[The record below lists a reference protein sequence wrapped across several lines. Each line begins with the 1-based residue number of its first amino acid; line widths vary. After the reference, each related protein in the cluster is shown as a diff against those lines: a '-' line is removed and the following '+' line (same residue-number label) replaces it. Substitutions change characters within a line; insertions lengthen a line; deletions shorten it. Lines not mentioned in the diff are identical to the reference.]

1 MFIGVGLDFD
11 RLKEIK
17 DTRGHLAGDRV
28 IKEIARIA
36 AAAIRDNDML
46 VRWGGD
52 EFVILTLGKTEQ
64 AESIA
69 TRILEAVQT
78 HDFSGDHARD
88 GILQMSVSCGVAG
101 YAAGDTLDT
110 AMALLGLLIFS
121 PKCYIL
127 K

>member
-11 RLKEIK
+11 RLKEIN

-88 GILQMSVSCGVAG
+88 
-101 YAAGDTLDT
+101 LD
-110 AMALLGLLIFS
+110 
-121 PKCYIL
+121 
-127 K
+127 